1 MLDDARIASRVN
13 LPSDPSFL
21 AERALL
27 SSHNGQSKGA
37 KAGRK
42 LAKKRKKAAAKK
54 AAAAAA
60 TASMGGGAWRRRSSI
75 PRAVDAAAATAER
88 AGRLEI
94 QQNAANLLAA
104 CVATSRAHDVGNLQD
119 YALLA
124 RAADFRSSP
133 SATIAHAREVVASAE
148 AAEKALVEEQQQQEQ
163 RDAARAAFGDDDDAD
178 DEEEGESSAMSPAA
192 REEKRAVLKIQLAR
206 ALRLLKV
213 LVEQPPSE

>member
-1 MLDDARIASRVN
+1 MGKV
-13 LPSDPSFL
+13 
-21 AERALL
+21 
-27 SSHNGQSKGA
+27 KGA

-60 TASMGGGAWRRRSSI
+60 TASNDGG
-75 PRAVDAAAATAER
+75 VVAAAAQYLEQWMLQQQQPSEPGVWKFNKMRQTFLLRAWPHRERMTSDTFKIMLSYAASLPTACAER
-88 AGRLEI
+88 
-94 QQNAANLLAA
+94 
-104 CVATSRAHDVGNLQD
+104 
-119 YALLA
+119 
-124 RAADFRSSP
+124 
-133 SATIAHAREVVASAE
+133 TIAHAREVVASAE

-163 RDAARAAFGDDDDAD
+163 RDAARAAAGDEDDED